1 MNREHTSWKFEGF
14 CSPNNTQVP
23 DEFFDVLSPHLSG
36 GEVKVLLY
44 IIRRT
49 FGFKKDRD
57 NISLSQMLNGIIKK
71 NGDRLDFGTGMSK
84 PSLCRALKTLTEK
97 EIIIPTKQFDYKGG
111 CIATNYQLNF
121 QERANMSTRPMATR
135 FDAGKGTPGKEMRQG
150 VSQNLYSPLVKKRD
164 TQHTV
169 NNIQFNNNVN
179 VAKKTRRRSPLHTME
194 DVQKEKDH
202 IKLIAEDILEA
213 FGDNQS
219 KQFYML
225 VARKIPESYI
235 RETLSELKQSTV
247 RSKARVFTRKMLDF
261 VDYALNKKLEQEF
274 DDFKSRRDEIAQRF
288 RSHN

>member
-1 MNREHTSWKFEGF
+1 MNRDHANWKFEGF
-14 CSPNNTQVP
+14 CSPNTTQVP

-71 NGDRLDFGTGMSK
+71 NGDRLDFGAGMSK

-121 QERANMSTRPMATR
+121 HGKKNTSTRPMATR

-150 VSQNLYSPLVKKRD
+150 VSQNLDSPLVKKRD

-169 NNIQFNNNVN
+169 RQ
-179 VAKKTRRRSPLHTME
+179 
-194 DVQKEKDH
+194 
-202 IKLIAEDILEA
+202 
-213 FGDNQS
+213 
-219 KQFYML
+219 
-225 VARKIPESYI
+225 
-235 RETLSELKQSTV
+235 
-247 RSKARVFTRKMLDF
+247 
-261 VDYALNKKLEQEF
+261 
-274 DDFKSRRDEIAQRF
+274 
-288 RSHN
+288 